1 MSLRFEMGIGIPSTY
16 GNSLAQKP
24 RDLQIRKKPSQ
35 VEKPVLKGK
44 RNG

>member
-1 MSLRFEMGIGIPSTY
+1 MSLRFEMGIGVPSAY

-24 RDLQIRKKPSQ
+24 RDLQTREKPSQ
-35 VEKPVLKGK
+35 FEKPVLKEK